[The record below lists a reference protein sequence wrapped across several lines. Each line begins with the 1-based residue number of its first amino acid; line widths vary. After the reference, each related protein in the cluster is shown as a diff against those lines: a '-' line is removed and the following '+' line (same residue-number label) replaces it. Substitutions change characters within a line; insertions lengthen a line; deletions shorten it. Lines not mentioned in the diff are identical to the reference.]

1 MANQNIKFTNGVEMN
16 QQHPDTYHI
25 PSEAEKVAVK
35 PGDNVKVGVAVAGRV
50 NSEKFWVLVTENDT
64 ANQIITGTVNNDLVC
79 TDSHG
84 LVDGDSITVPYYA
97 ILDTI

>member
-16 QQHPDTYHI
+16 QQNPDTYHI
-25 PSEAEKVAVK
+25 PSELEKAAVK
-35 PGDNVKVGVAVAGRV
+35 PGDNVKVGVAAIGRV
-50 NSEKFWVLVTENDT
+50 SSEKFWVLVTENDT
-64 ANQIITGTVNNDLVC
+64 VNQIITGTVNNDLVC

-84 LVDGDSITVPYYA
+84 LVDGDAIEVPYYA